1 VNAEPGTWGLT
12 VTASEVSFRR
22 PDGQSFSPGAVVDI
36 TASEIVLA
44 PGPECTVQHGPPA
57 EARYR
62 WSRVGSALKFE
73 VVSDPCQDLID
84 TLTSS
89 EWSPTP

>member
-36 TASEIVLA
+36 TANEIVLA
-44 PGPECTVQHGPPA
+44 ADPGCPVQEGTPT
-57 EARYR
+57 EGRYR
-62 WSRVGSALKFE
+62 WSREGDALRLE
-73 VVSDPCQDLID
+73 LVSDSCQDRID
-84 TLTSS
+84 TLTSG
-89 EWSPTP
+89 EWSMIP